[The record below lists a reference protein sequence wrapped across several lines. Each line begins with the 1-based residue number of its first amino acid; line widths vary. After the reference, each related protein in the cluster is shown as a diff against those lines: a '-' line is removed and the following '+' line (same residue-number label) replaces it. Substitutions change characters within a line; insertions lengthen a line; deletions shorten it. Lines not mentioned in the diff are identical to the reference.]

1 MTIHVISFKK
11 ASMEDLNGVMDVF
24 ESARELLKADGSPQW
39 QNGHP
44 NQADFVRDIKN
55 GHTYV
60 LIVDDVVAATA
71 CLIPGPDADYA
82 TIYEGRWQNPELKY
96 AAIHRVAVSANYR
109 GKGLSRKL
117 FTNLFKVTQELG
129 FEEIRVDTHKKNLR
143 MQSLLESFG
152 FIRSGV
158 IYIAAD
164 PVDKERFVFEKT
176 LEL

>member
-1 MTIHVISFKK
+1 M
-11 ASMEDLNGVMDVF
+11 
-24 ESARELLKADGSPQW
+24 
-39 QNGHP
+39 
-44 NQADFVRDIKN
+44 
-55 GHTYV
+55 
-60 LIVDDVVAATA
+60 
-71 CLIPGPDADYA
+71 
-82 TIYEGRWQNPELKY
+82 
-96 AAIHRVAVSANYR
+96 SANYR

-152 FIRSGV
+152 FIRSRV